1 MVESTERLNIWSL
14 VDYADIEQMSITSAI
29 AELQVLSDLHGPTA
43 RPGDIV
49 NDSKSLEVLI
59 NRPETDAE
67 MLKRQRLNDEYAKK
81 FEERDR
87 AQYEL
92 LKAKFEPK

>member
-1 MVESTERLNIWSL
+1 MVESKERLNIWS
-14 VDYADIEQMSITSAI
+14 VVGYADLDQMSVTSAI
-29 AELQVLSDLHGPTA
+29 AELQELAELHGPTA
-43 RPGDIV
+43 RLGDV
-49 NDSKSLEVLI
+49 EDGSLEVLI

-67 MLKRQRLNDEYAKK
+67 MHKRLSLIAAYEKQ
-81 FEERDR
+81 FEARDR